1 MQEVFQL
8 ERDGRAASGLVAMRL
23 KGRARKLACG
33 YGAMDT
39 CDETEGQPTEEVTII
54 SDDEDDVNDQTKVV
68 SVPCECDQEVMSG
81 ETKSQRNNHSG
92 LLAETRT
99 KVVPLERANMVG
111 RRSNDTLGNPREEA
125 APHVGEGQDSCW
137 WGWKKMADIE
147 MYPNSGVD
155 PRIDAAG
162 SVSRRVSVGE
172 DVGRV
177 SGSIRNATPTR
188 CCKAVCKK
196 HYSAQSSR
204 GRTENGGF
212 PCQKCPKAFNWRS
225 NLIRHQMA
233 HDGGRPFECAVCAK
247 TFTDPSNLQRHFR
260 SRHGGAHSHCCGDCG
275 KSFATA
281 SGLKQH
287 RHVHS
292 SVKPFR
298 CEFCYKSYTQFS
310 NLCRHKRTHTACRQQ
325 SICSSCSQSF
335 PSLAALAKHHRFC
348 ITTTIV
354 EGKRRFPFSSE
365 HHVANLDALPSSPSS
380 GELAGSDGEA
390 SDSTSE
396 QSWKECWPSFVSSPS
411 PIDAISEH
419 SLGQIDSLGPFTC
432 PFEARFTFPFLPA
445 QGLPSYPLGDKTSQS
460 PFPLPRSHYL
470 LPSPSSGFSFS
481 TKVQEKPLDLSTGER
496 KAKAIAFMP
505 DSFLDV
511 SHRLTHN
518 SLVQMKPSSFLYM
531 DPIYRVTE
539 TTGLHKEDDFDENF
553 RVLYLQTMSE
563 PVFKNIAAHSTE
575 KPQQIADA
583 AGDSIGSRQHH
594 VSQSRSYHN
603 GKERY
608 SCRFCGK
615 IFPRSANLTRHLRTH
630 TGEQPYRCTYCDR
643 SFSISSNLQ
652 RHIRNIHNKE
662 RPFRCLLCTR
672 CFGQQTNLERHLR
685 KHAQPTGGILDP
697 SACGLLPSI
706 PTCLQFGGTPAGK
719 DLEQTRPILV
729 LKNHAKEDRTP

>member
-1 MQEVFQL
+1 
-8 ERDGRAASGLVAMRL
+8 MRF

-33 YGAMDT
+33 YGAMET
-39 CDETEGQPTEEVTII
+39 CNETNGQTAEEVMII
-54 SDDEDDVNDQTKVV
+54 TDDENDIEDPTKDV
-68 SVPCECDQEVMSG
+68 SVPCECDHDVMPRES
-81 ETKSQRNNHSG
+81 KSQHSG
-92 LLAETRT
+92 SLAATLT
-99 KVVPLERANMVG
+99 KVVPLERANTVE
-111 RRSNDTLGNPREEA
+111 RRSNDTLGNPQEEA
-125 APHVGEGQDSCW
+125 APHIGEGQDACW
-137 WGWKKMADIE
+137 RRWSKMADIE
-147 MYPNSGVD
+147 MYPNSGISPSID
-155 PRIDAAG
+155 PAD
-162 SVSRRVSVGE
+162 SRSRVSVGA
-172 DVGRV
+172 DFGPL
-177 SGSIRNATPTR
+177 SGTICHVTPTR
-188 CCKAVCKK
+188 CCKKDFC
-196 HYSAQSSR
+196 AQSSR
-204 GRTENGGF
+204 RRTENGGF

-233 HDGGRPFECAVCAK
+233 HDGGRPFECAACAK
-247 TFTDPSNLQRHFR
+247 AFTDPSNLQRHFR
-260 SRHGGAHSHCCGDCG
+260 SRHGGAHSHSCGDCG

-348 ITTTIV
+348 ITTTIM

-365 HHVANLDALPSSPSS
+365 HHMANLEVLPSSPSS

-396 QSWKECWPSFVSSPS
+396 QSWRECWPSFVNSPS

-419 SLGQIDSLGPFTC
+419 SLGQIDSLGTFTC
-432 PFEARFTFPFLPA
+432 PFEARFALPYLPA
-445 QGLPSYPLGDKTSQS
+445 QALPSYHIGDKTSQS
-460 PFPLPRSHYL
+460 PFPLPQPHYL
-470 LPSPSSGFSFS
+470 LPTTSSGFSFS

-496 KAKAIAFMP
+496 KAKAIALMP

-511 SHRLTHN
+511 SHRLIHN
-518 SLVQMKPSSFLYM
+518 SFVQMKPSSFLYM

-539 TTGLHKEDDFDENF
+539 RTGLHKEDDFDENF

-563 PVFKNIAAHSTE
+563 PVFKNVDAHNTE
-575 KPQQIADA
+575 KLQQIANA
-583 AGDSIGSRQHH
+583 AGGSIGPRQHH
-594 VSQSRSYHN
+594 VSQSSTYHN

-630 TGEQPYRCTYCDR
+630 TGEQPYRCTYCER

-697 SACGLLPSI
+697 SACDMI
-706 PTCLQFGGTPAGK
+706 Q
-719 DLEQTRPILV
+719 Q
-729 LKNHAKEDRTP
+729 